1 MTADP
6 SNSSPPSPASD
17 GRLISLSD
25 GVFAFAMT
33 LMVITLDVPK
43 PESVSTAD
51 LPGTVQKQWPEFL
64 SYGLTFWIIATYWF
78 VHRRFFRQITGEDG
92 AVGWI
97 NMLFLFSIVFLPYP
111 CDMMGDFSDSRFAL
125 IFYAT
130 SMIVT
135 SLVLTVLW
143 EYSRRRGLMDKDV
156 AEREHIGAR
165 VRGALIPGV
174 MLLSIALSFFSLT
187 AARFSWTLILV
198 GEIVL
203 RRSSGGTG

>member
-1 MTADP
+1 MTAD
-6 SNSSPPSPASD
+6 SPNQDPNPISD

-43 PESVSTAD
+43 PESVSTAE
-51 LPGTVQKQWPEFL
+51 LPRAVQQQAPEFF

-78 VHRRFFRQITGEDG
+78 VHRRFFRQITGEDN

-111 CDMMGDFSDSRFAL
+111 CDMMGDFNDSQFAL
-125 IFYAT
+125 VFYAAT
-130 SMIVT
+130 MVAT
-135 SLVLTVLW
+135 SLILSGLW
-143 EYSRRRGLMDKDV
+143 QYSRAHGLMAKDV
-156 AEREHIGAR
+156 AEREHFTAK

-174 MLLSIALSFFSLT
+174 MLLSIGLSFFSLT
-187 AARFSWTLILV
+187 AARISWSLILI

-203 RRSSGGTG
+203 RRPATGSS